1 MLIRTLLPAMAGL
14 ALATSAAFAEAPA
27 APATPA
33 APGPM
38 MQMRHFDQA
47 DMAKHMAEMCKN
59 HYAVAVGKL
68 AELEAMLELT
78 AKQKPLFDRWRDAV
92 LTAAKARVDEC
103 ATIKLP
109 DHDMSVVDFAKMHQ
123 KKLEAQLSILKA
135 QMPALEALNAALT
148 PEQQKTF
155 KRTGLH
161 FAMERMDGMAHRW
174 EGMKGGM
181 MGGMHG
187 DGMRTMI
194 IRRHVDGGDDMPP
207 PPPPPAN

>member
-1 MLIRTLLPAMAGL
+1 MSAAMAQ
-14 ALATSAAFAEAPA
+14 
-27 APATPA
+27 ATPA
-33 APGPM
+33 PAPM
-38 MQMRHFDQA
+38 DQMHMRHGEHF
-47 DMAKHMAEMCKN
+47 AEMCKN

-68 AELEAMLELT
+68 AELETKLELT

-92 LTAAKARVDEC
+92 LTAAKARVDDC
-103 ATIKLP
+103 AAMKMP
-109 DHDMSVVDFAKMHQ
+109 DHDMSVVDFAKLHQ

-174 EGMKGGM
+174 DDMKGMGM
-181 MGGMHG
+181 RMFMMRHHDG
-187 DGMRTMI
+187 DG
-194 IRRHVDGGDDMPP
+194 PP
-207 PPPPPAN
+207 PPPPEN